1 MIMKNF
7 NVTLPIIFLIFHV
20 VPIYG
25 FTGLSYGSCSTV
37 LKKMLRYHPYKI
49 SVVQSLIPPD
59 YLQRVRFCNWFNEIM
74 NNDILD
80 NTFFS
85 DEGWFHL
92 DGYVNKQNY
101 RIWSG
106 ENHHAVRTAT
116 LHPVKVGV
124 WLAVS
129 RQRVYGPVFFNFTVN
144 SERYIQYM
152 LQPFLNQLT
161 DQERQIGYFQQDS
174 ARAHTARATMRYLYQ
189 NFGDRVI
196 SEGVWPS
203 RSPDLTPLDF
213 SLFGFLKDNVF
224 RNVLHTAEE
233 LQAAIIQEVG
243 NITPNM
249 LVNVFESLK
258 RRVNLCLEQNGGHFE
273 HYL

>member
-106 ENHHAVRTAT
+106 ENPHAVRTAT

-174 ARAHTARATMRYLYQ
+174 ARTHTARATMRYLYQ

-224 RNVLHTAEE
+224 RNCGR
-233 LQAAIIQEVG
+233 AASSNYSRSG
-243 NITPNM
+243 
-249 LVNVFESLK
+249 
-258 RRVNLCLEQNGGHFE
+258 
-273 HYL
+273 

>member
-1 MIMKNF
+1 
-7 NVTLPIIFLIFHV
+7 
-20 VPIYG
+20 
-25 FTGLSYGSCSTV
+25 
-37 LKKMLRYHPYKI
+37 
-49 SVVQSLIPPD
+49 
-59 YLQRVRFCNWFNEIM
+59 
-74 NNDILD
+74 
-80 NTFFS
+80 
-85 DEGWFHL
+85 
-92 DGYVNKQNY
+92 
-101 RIWSG
+101 
-106 ENHHAVRTAT
+106 
-116 LHPVKVGV
+116 
-124 WLAVS
+124 
-129 RQRVYGPVFFNFTVN
+129 
-144 SERYIQYM
+144 M
-152 LQPFLNQLT
+152 LQPFQNQLT

-174 ARAHTARATMRYLYQ
+174 PRAHTARATMRYLHQ

-196 SEGVWPS
+196 REGVWPS
-203 RSPDLTPLDF
+203 RSPDLTPVDF